1 MKNPDKIRVPVN
13 RNVYSAEAQR
23 RTLDGLDL
31 LYAHLFML
39 DNSCHLKNRSFAQDG
54 TFGYITLQDALA
66 SRLLVREKD
75 GHRTWEYLSVQDL
88 VNDGWV
94 ID

>member
-23 RTLDGLDL
+23 RTIEGLEL

-39 DNSCHLKNRSFAQDG
+39 ENRCHLKNRSFAQEG